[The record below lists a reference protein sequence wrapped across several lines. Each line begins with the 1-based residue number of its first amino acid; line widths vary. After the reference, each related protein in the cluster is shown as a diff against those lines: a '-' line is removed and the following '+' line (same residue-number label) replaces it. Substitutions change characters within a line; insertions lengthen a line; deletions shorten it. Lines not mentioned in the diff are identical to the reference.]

1 MPFQMK
7 QNRELVE
14 GKDIAPENI
23 YELKLL
29 GFKPTFSKKRA
40 DSPPDW
46 TPSLNL
52 NARMEIINNPEQEGK
67 LVYELLNMNSF
78 MFADFC
84 HAFGLPMETDG
95 EAYWLPGV
103 WDSLPSFDPTKAE
116 TYKYE
121 GPLLG
126 RTCRADIGTST
137 FMAQRP
143 INRVR
148 KYFCAL
154 DDCHTK
160 FPEIRH
166 SENLLK

>member
-1 MPFQMK
+1 MAFQMK
-7 QNRELVE
+7 QSRELVE
-14 GKDIAPENI
+14 GKDVAPENI

-46 TPSLNL
+46 KPSLNL

-67 LVYELLNMNSF
+67 LVFELLNMNSF

-95 EAYWLPGV
+95 DGYWLPGT
-103 WDSLPSFDPTKAE
+103 WDSQPNFDANVAE
-116 TYKYE
+116 TYKYD
-121 GPLLG
+121 GPLIG
-126 RTCRADIGTST
+126 RTCRADVGTT
-137 FMAQRP
+137 VFNAGRP
-143 INRVR
+143 QNRVR
-148 KYFCAL
+148 KYFCAV
-154 DDCHTK
+154 DNCATK

-166 SENLLK
+166 SENLIK